1 VLRKGDLVQVVARTS
16 FHEFRIG
23 EVVEYIGD
31 ELGANIF
38 RNEEGDTWGL
48 DTSEWTPVERRIEEP
63 MLQIGDLVRVRELG
77 FYEKYTNIR
86 VGDLATVTG
95 TWSHLQTGEYGCD
108 VVFHNFE
115 LEIDEDRVE
124 LNSDGSWAILAS
136 QLELV

>member
-1 VLRKGDLVQVVARTS
+1 MLRKGDLVQVVARTS

-23 EVVEYIGD
+23 EWVEYIGD

-48 DTSEWTPVERRIEEP
+48 DTSEWTATEWRIEQP
-63 MLQIGDLVRVRELG
+63 MLQIGDLVRVVELG
-77 FYEKYTNIR
+77 FYEKHTNIR

-95 TWSHLQTGEYGCD
+95 TWLHLQTGERGCD
-108 VVFHNFE
+108 VAFHNFE
-115 LEIDEDRVE
+115 LEIDEDEVE

-136 QLELV
+136 QLELA